1 VQTVAAGADEV
12 TKADYAENLE
22 AKLTDLVGRLQGMAY
37 RPQPVQRVY
46 IPKPGT
52 DKLRPIG
59 VPAFEDKLVQA
70 GLVRILEAIYEQ
82 DFIADSFGF
91 RPGRSC
97 HDALRALGQTID
109 YRSIN
114 YVVEAD
120 IKGFFDS
127 VDRGWMVRFLAHRVA
142 DKRVLRMIE
151 RFLKAGVL
159 EDGAVH
165 VSETGTVQ
173 GGVISPLLSNVY
185 LHYTLDLW
193 FERVF
198 RKSCS
203 GMARLIR
210 FADDFVACFQKREDA
225 ERFTAELIER
235 LKKFGLEVEPTK
247 TKMLEFGPSAAARA
261 AGRGARLGTF
271 DFLGLT
277 HYCDTTRDGK
287 RYRVKRRTS
296 AKKFR
301 AKLRAVKE
309 WLKRVRH
316 RPTRWI
322 WEQVAAKLRG
332 HFAYFGVTDNSEAMG
347 RFAREVQKLLARWLN
362 RRGNRRS
369 LNWQQFN
376 LMLKRFPLPRPRVMV
391 SLWNPGR

>member
-1 VQTVAAGADEV
+1 LHPAVFLRGRYA
-12 TKADYAENLE
+12 KA
-22 AKLTDLVGRLQGMAY
+22 Q
-37 RPQPVQRVY
+37 
-46 IPKPGT
+46 
-52 DKLRPIG
+52 
-59 VPAFEDKLVQA
+59 F
-70 GLVRILEAIYEQ
+70 
-82 DFIADSFGF
+82 
-91 RPGRSC
+91 
-97 HDALRALGQTID
+97 LRAPP
-109 YRSIN
+109 
-114 YVVEAD
+114 
-120 IKGFFDS
+120 
-127 VDRGWMVRFLAHRVA
+127 LAAQLV
-142 DKRVLRMIE
+142 
-151 RFLKAGVL
+151 
-159 EDGAVH
+159 
-165 VSETGTVQ
+165 
-173 GGVISPLLSNVY
+173 
-185 LHYTLDLW
+185 
-193 FERVF
+193 
-198 RKSCS
+198 
-203 GMARLIR
+203 
-210 FADDFVACFQKREDA
+210 
-225 ERFTAELIER
+225 
-235 LKKFGLEVEPTK
+235 EVEPTK

-277 HYCDTTRDGK
+277 HYCDMSRDGK

-316 RPTRWI
+316 RPRRWI